1 VFDKPWFEIGT
12 ALVIS
17 ALAFF
22 GKRELSRID
31 QKVDKADFAA
41 ALKRIDDHI
50 ADDKAM
56 RAELTES
63 LATMNKTLTE
73 TQVSIARIVGRLEA
87 S

>member
-1 VFDKPWFEIGT
+1 VFDKWFEIAVSVVIL
-12 ALVIS
+12 ALG
-17 ALAFF
+17 FF
-22 GKRELSRID
+22 GRREINRID

-41 ALKRIDDHI
+41 ALKRLDDHI

-63 LATMNKTLTE
+63 LASMNRTLTE

-87 S
+87 P